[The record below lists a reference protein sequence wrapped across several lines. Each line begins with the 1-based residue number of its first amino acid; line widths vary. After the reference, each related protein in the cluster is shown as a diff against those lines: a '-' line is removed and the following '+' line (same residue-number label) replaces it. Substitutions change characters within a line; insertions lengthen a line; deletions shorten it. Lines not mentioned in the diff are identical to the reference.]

1 MRVSSGLTGV
11 EDGATHTIPATTPV
25 PGAVTIA
32 DIGGEDEN
40 AV

>member
-1 MRVSSGLTGV
+1 MRASSGLTGE
-11 EDGATHTIPATTPV
+11 EDGATPTIPATTPA

>member
-1 MRVSSGLTGV
+1 MRASSGLTGV
-11 EDGATHTIPATTPV
+11 EVGATPTTPATTPA

-40 AV
+40 AI